1 MRSRAI
7 REGAVGLLI
16 LAGALGFAGLFLWI
30 YNLRFGSRSFQFTVT
45 YTNVAGLAEGSS
57 VRLRGVT
64 VGRVERILPQAAQVE
79 VQVAID
85 RPLAIPR
92 DALFV
97 TTQTGLVGETVMDIL
112 PQVKAQVTGSPL
124 APDCDRTQIICDGDR
139 VEGTPGVDFGQ
150 LLVQVDRLVARIN
163 NDEFFATLNATLE
176 GITRVA
182 NSVVKLS
189 ETVEE
194 QVAALH
200 TEELD
205 LSQFTE
211 AAKAVNQTAKS
222 FQEAA
227 RQFTALLQE
236 NRASLQATLENIQQV
251 SADLQAMASA
261 VRPLLTDPQLQA
273 DVRQILA
280 EVRVATEN
288 AAQATADLRQLA
300 ANLNDP
306 GTLATLRQT
315 LDSARITFQNAQ
327 KITADIDELTGDP
340 QFRRAIRE
348 LVLGLSNL
356 VSSAPSEG
364 GIQPAGAQDYR
375 FRWAPASFAETA
387 AFRFRLPEKQP
398 QVVEWDP
405 QNSSAEVPAGSAGA
419 RGAAKTIEGIRR
431 LG

>member
-16 LAGALGFAGLFLWI
+16 LAGVLGFAGLFLWI
-30 YNLRFGSRSFQFTVT
+30 YNLRFGSRGFQFTVT
-45 YTNVAGLAEGSS
+45 YPNVSGLAEGSS
-57 VRLRGVT
+57 VRLRGVG
-64 VGRVERILPQAAQVE
+64 VGRVERILPQAARVE

-85 RPLAIPR
+85 QPLAIPR

-112 PQVKAQVTGSPL
+112 PRRDAPAAGSPL
-124 APDCDRTQIICDGDR
+124 AADCDRSQIICDGDR

-150 LLVQVDRLVARIN
+150 LLVQVDRLVTRIN

-182 NSVVKLS
+182 NSVADLS
-189 ETVEE
+189 ETVKE
-194 QVAALH
+194 QVAALR
-200 TEELD
+200 TEDLD
-205 LSQFTE
+205 LSQFTS
-211 AAKAVNQTAKS
+211 AATAIQDAAGAVRGTARS
-222 FQEAA
+222 FQAA
-227 RQFTALLQE
+227 ADQFTLLVEQ
-236 NRASLQATLENIQQV
+236 NRTSLRAALENIQQV
-251 SADLQAMASA
+251 SADLQAMSSA

-280 EVRVATEN
+280 EVRAAAENVSQATE
-288 AAQATADLRQLA
+288 DLRQLA

-340 QFRRAIRE
+340 QFRRGLRE

-356 VSSAPSEG
+356 VSSAPKASGPLTRTED
-364 GIQPAGAQDYR
+364 GIQPAAAQEYR
-375 FRWAPASFAETA
+375 FRFAPVSFALALE
-387 AFRFRLPEKQP
+387 EQQP
-398 QVVEWDP
+398 
-405 QNSSAEVPAGSAGA
+405 VP
-419 RGAAKTIEGIRR
+419 
-431 LG
+431 

>member
-16 LAGALGFAGLFLWI
+16 LAGVLGFAGLFLWI
-30 YNLRFGSRSFQFTVT
+30 YNLRFGSRGFQFTVT
-45 YTNVAGLAEGSS
+45 YPNVSGLAEGSS
-57 VRLRGVT
+57 VRLRGVA

-79 VQVAID
+79 VQVVID
-85 RPLAIPR
+85 QPLAIPR

-112 PQVKAQVTGSPL
+112 PRRDAPAAGSPL
-124 APDCDRTQIICDGDR
+124 AADCDRSQIICAGDV

-150 LLVQVDRLVARIN
+150 LLIQVDRLVTRIN

-182 NSVVKLS
+182 NSVADLS
-189 ETVEE
+189 ETVEK
-194 QVAALH
+194 QVAALR
-200 TEELD
+200 TEDLD
-205 LSQFTE
+205 LSQFTS
-211 AAKAVNQTAKS
+211 AATAIQDAAGAVRGMARS
-222 FQEAA
+222 FQAA
-227 RQFTALLQE
+227 ADQFTLLVEQ
-236 NRASLQATLENIQQV
+236 NRTSLRAALENIQQV
-251 SADLQAMASA
+251 SADLQAMSSA

-280 EVRVATEN
+280 EVRAAAENVSQATE
-288 AAQATADLRQLA
+288 DLQQIA

-340 QFRRAIRE
+340 QFRRGLRE

-356 VSSAPSEG
+356 VSSAPKASGPLTRTED
-364 GIQPAGAQDYR
+364 GIQPAAAQEYR
-375 FRWAPASFAETA
+375 FRFAPVSFALALE
-387 AFRFRLPEKQP
+387 EQQP
-398 QVVEWDP
+398 
-405 QNSSAEVPAGSAGA
+405 VP
-419 RGAAKTIEGIRR
+419 
-431 LG
+431 

>member
-16 LAGALGFAGLFLWI
+16 LAGVLGFAGLFLWI
-30 YNLRFGSRSFQFTVT
+30 YNLRFGSRGFQFTVT
-45 YTNVAGLAEGSS
+45 YPNVSGLAEGSS
-57 VRLRGVT
+57 VRLRGVA
-64 VGRVERILPQAAQVE
+64 VGRVERILPQAARVE

-85 RPLAIPR
+85 QPLAIPR

-112 PQVKAQVTGSPL
+112 PQTAVQLTGSPL
-124 APDCDRTQIICDGDR
+124 APDCDRSQIICDGDR

-150 LLVQVDRLVARIN
+150 LLVQVDRLVTRIN

-182 NSVVKLS
+182 NSVADLS
-189 ETVEE
+189 ETVKE
-194 QVAALH
+194 QVAALR
-200 TEELD
+200 TEDLD
-205 LSQFTE
+205 LSQFTS
-211 AAKAVNQTAKS
+211 AATAIQDAAGAVRGTARS
-222 FQEAA
+222 FQAA
-227 RQFTALLQE
+227 ADQFTLLVEQ
-236 NRASLQATLENIQQV
+236 NRTSLRAALENIQQV
-251 SADLQAMASA
+251 SADLQAMSSA

-280 EVRVATEN
+280 EVRAAAENVSQATE
-288 AAQATADLRQLA
+288 DLQQIA

-340 QFRRAIRE
+340 QFRRGLRE

-356 VSSAPSEG
+356 VSSAPKASGPLTRTED
-364 GIQPAGAQDYR
+364 GIQPAAAQEYR
-375 FRWAPASFAETA
+375 FRFAPVSFALALE
-387 AFRFRLPEKQP
+387 EQQP
-398 QVVEWDP
+398 
-405 QNSSAEVPAGSAGA
+405 VP
-419 RGAAKTIEGIRR
+419 
-431 LG
+431 

>member
-30 YNLRFGSRSFQFTVT
+30 YNLRFGSRGFRFTVT
-45 YTNVAGLAEGSS
+45 YPNVAGLAEGSS
-57 VRLRGVT
+57 VRLRGVA

-85 RPLAIPR
+85 QPLVIPR

-112 PQVKAQVTGSPL
+112 PQGRGQAATGSPL
-124 APDCDRTQIICDGDR
+124 AADCDSSQIICDGDV

-150 LLVQVDRLVARIN
+150 LLIRLDQLLTRIN
-163 NDEFFATLNATLE
+163 DDELFDTLNTTLE

-182 NSVVKLS
+182 NSVADLS
-189 ETVEE
+189 KTVEE
-194 QVAALH
+194 RVAALR
-200 TEELD
+200 TEDLD
-205 LSQFTE
+205 LSQFTS
-211 AAKAVNQTAKS
+211 AAVAIQDAAGAVRETARS
-222 FQEAA
+222 FQAA
-227 RQFTALLQE
+227 ADRFTVLVEQ
-236 NRASLQATLENIQQV
+236 NRTSLQAALENIQQV
-251 SADLQAMASA
+251 SADLQAMSSA

-280 EVRVATEN
+280 EVRAAAEN
-288 AAQATADLRQLA
+288 VSQATDDLRQLA
-300 ANLNDP
+300 ASLNDP

-340 QFRRAIRE
+340 QFRRALRE

-356 VSSAPSEG
+356 VSSVPGED
-364 GIQPAGAQDYR
+364 GIQPAV
-375 FRWAPASFAETA
+375 AEGYH
-387 AFRFRLPEKQP
+387 FRFAP
-398 QVVEWDP
+398 
-405 QNSSAEVPAGSAGA
+405 
-419 RGAAKTIEGIRR
+419 
-431 LG
+431 